1 MRLRH
6 AQLPFAHLWLPA
18 SCGEHFLYKTGFLSV
33 VRIIMLRLFNYMAHV
48 SSSAPPNCCSTC
60 MLASTRRAQALQEL
74 RCPLLA
80 PPSSEQGPGR
90 ARMARRHTCSGKLP
104 GGQSGP
110 LQGCAG
116 PEGSA
121 GRKMGEEAANI
132 QPPANSHLLPCC
144 CYSEY
149 LASS

>member
-18 SCGEHFLYKTGFLSV
+18 SCGEHFLYKTGFLSL
-33 VRIIMLRLFNYMAHV
+33 VRIIMLRLFNYMAHA
-48 SSSAPPNCCSTC
+48 SSSAPPTAAPHVCQPAHPGHGRCRSSGALC
-60 MLASTRRAQALQEL
+60 WLRRLQNRSQAV
-74 RCPLLA
+74 
-80 PPSSEQGPGR
+80 R
-90 ARMARRHTCSGKLP
+90 AARRHTCSGKLP

-121 GRKMGEEAANI
+121 GRRMGEEAANI
-132 QPPANSHLLPCC
+132 QPPAKSDLLPCC

-149 LASS
+149 RASS